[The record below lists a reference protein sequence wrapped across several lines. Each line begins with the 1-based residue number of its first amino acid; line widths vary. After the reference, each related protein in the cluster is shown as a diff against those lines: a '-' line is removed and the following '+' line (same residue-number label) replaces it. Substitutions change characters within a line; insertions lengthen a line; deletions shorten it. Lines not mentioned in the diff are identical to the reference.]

1 MVRTATRLCLAAA
14 AVSMLSA
21 CDGSSPTE
29 PRRGSL
35 VLQQATVSVAGVTVN
50 GATVP
55 RGHGSGVGTRFEAR
69 LVDASGTPAAGHTAR
84 VAYTRPN
91 GHGSMMDGGRMTLYD
106 DGTHGDRMAGDGLY
120 CYEDF
125 GGDYGCHGDNA
136 QMGQHR
142 YDFYGM
148 DHSGGESNHMMV
160 TVEVTAD

>member
-1 MVRTATRLCLAAA
+1 MVRVATCLCLFVA
-14 AVSMLSA
+14 AVSMLGA
-21 CDGSSPTE
+21 CGGSSPTE

-55 RGHGSGVGTRFEAR
+55 RGHGSGVGSRFEAR
-69 LVDASGTPAAGHTAR
+69 PVDAFGAPAAGHAAR
-84 VAYTRPN
+84 VAYSRLN

-106 DGTHGDRMAGDGLY
+106 DSTHGDRMAGDGLY

-125 GGDYGCHGDNA
+125 GGDYACHGDNA
-136 QMGQHR
+136 QLGQHR

-148 DHSGGESNHMMV
+148 DHGGGESNHMMV
-160 TVEVTAD
+160 TVDVTAD